1 LASKPVSNPSAHQS
15 ISVAGNHSIYLRD
28 SFVWPSFP
36 LTERALLSTKNV
48 VLCKGK
54 TTYVDYIDTTKPLAA
69 QTEIDKL
76 KYQITRINILET
88 SQLELDRHVI
98 HPFVKVHIVDIHTG
112 KYVAKSEAKCVVGL
126 NETMTTVGN
135 KTFTESG
142 IDFIP
147 PFATNCCDLR
157 TEGIARARWNY
168 SIYYK

>member
-1 LASKPVSNPSAHQS
+1 MQS
-15 ISVAGNHSIYLRD
+15 
-28 SFVWPSFP
+28 
-36 LTERALLSTKNV
+36 
-48 VLCKGK
+48 
-54 TTYVDYIDTTKPLAA
+54 
-69 QTEIDKL
+69 EIDKL
-76 KYQITRINILET
+76 KNQIVRINIMET

-126 NETMTTVGN
+126 HETLTTVAN
-135 KTFTESG
+135 KAFTESG

-168 SIYYK
+168 SIIYQEYLSKMF